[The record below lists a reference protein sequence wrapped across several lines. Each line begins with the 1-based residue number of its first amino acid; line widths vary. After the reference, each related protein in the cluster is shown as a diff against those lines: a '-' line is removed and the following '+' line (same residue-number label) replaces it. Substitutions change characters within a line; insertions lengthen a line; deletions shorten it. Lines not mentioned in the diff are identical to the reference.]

1 MTLPKPAPVPD
12 ELEKLFTRMRFPYA
26 RKAAPEVL
34 ATARAQRW
42 DPAEVVR
49 VLLAE
54 EAVGRDAATRRARRK
69 SAGLPNGKTFE
80 AWKSEV
86 SSIPIP
92 TQNALKTLE
101 WAGRRENCVIS
112 GPSGTGKTHFLEALC
127 HLAIDHD
134 LTVSWF
140 TLETLAAAIGRAKA
154 DNTIART
161 ITKICRCDII
171 VVDDI
176 GLLPVEADTAEA
188 FYRLVD
194 AAYERRSL
202 AVTSNIH
209 PSGFDTI
216 MPKTMATATVDRLMH
231 QAHLVETSGESHR
244 LAEALAGRG
253 VIPLATKPEP
263 N

>member
-1 MTLPKPAPVPD
+1 MSVALPAPAPIPA
-12 ELEKLFTRMRFPYA
+12 ELEALFTRMRFPYA

-54 EAVGRDAATRRARRK
+54 EVTGRDGATRRSRRK
-69 SAGLPNGKTFE
+69 SANLPSGKTFDS
-80 AWKSEV
+80 WKSEL
-86 SSIPIP
+86 SSISIA

-101 WAGRRENCVIS
+101 WVGRAESCVIS
-112 GPSGTGKTHFLEALC
+112 GPSGTGKTHFMEALC
-127 HLAIDHD
+127 HLAIDCD
-134 LTVSWF
+134 LRVSWF
-140 TLETLAAAIGRAKA
+140 TLETLAATIGRAKA
-154 DNTIART
+154 DSSVART
-161 ITKICRCDII
+161 IGRICRADII

-176 GLLPVEADTAEA
+176 GLLPVSHDTAEA
-188 FYRLVD
+188 FYRVVD

-231 QAHLVETSGESHR
+231 HAHLVETSGESHR

-253 VIPLATKPEP
+253 VVPLT
-263 N
+263 